1 MSGKYFGFIVAATAI
16 LGSLAGVV
24 LNAPEAKADHCSSLD
39 FSCPPSHRGGC
50 LFSGGSCNNNRRTPD
65 SSVGNGSARLNQTR
79 VFKFFNRSGQTVV
92 NLYLSPSHHSN
103 WGRDILGDYVLPNGT
118 TFDGSIR
125 PNLDGC
131 RYDIRAIFADGRES
145 EAAYYDACSTSGI
158 NIN

>member
-39 FSCPPSHRGGC
+39 ITCSSQHRGGC
-50 LFSGGSCNNNRRTPD
+50 LFGSCSNNRRTPD

-79 VFKFFNRSGQTVV
+79 VFKFFNRSGQTVER
-92 NLYLSPSHHSN
+92 LYLSPSHHSN
-103 WGRDILGDYVLPNGT
+103 WGRDILGNNVLPNGT

-131 RYDIRAIFADGRES
+131 RYDIRAILADGRES
-145 EAAYYDACSTSGI
+145 KAANYDACSTSGI